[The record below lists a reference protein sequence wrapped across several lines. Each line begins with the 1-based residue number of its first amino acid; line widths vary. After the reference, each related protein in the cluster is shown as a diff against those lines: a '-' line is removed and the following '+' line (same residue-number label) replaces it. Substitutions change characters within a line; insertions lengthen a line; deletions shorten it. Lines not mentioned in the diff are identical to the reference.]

1 METIPLD
8 EPHRQRGPD
17 ASPPGI
23 AGFGADDPDVA
34 GPIRAFNAANKTH
47 EELWARV
54 HQAGDA
60 VRRGRDEEQ
69 LARQTAG
76 EEHDAHLAIQAEHPN
91 RRAPLFRQ
99 IAIAA
104 ATVGLDAV
112 ACWFA
117 AQALGNGQ
125 LETDLW
131 AGLFLA
137 ILAGGEVALDYYS
150 DRSRKAWRLLA
161 GGLAA
166 FVAGLGVLR
175 YLFLNTVGTDGG
187 VAALV
192 GAALFTTATAGFMMI
207 GYRALRAGE
216 TFAAAQARLRAR
228 SAERAARAA
237 AARLAR
243 SSAERDRLVDAY
255 LSRIRVFLLRD
266 CTSSELPLLEAA
278 VRAHLSG
285 GETT

>member
-23 AGFGADDPDVA
+23 SGFGADDPDVA

-69 LARQTAG
+69 LARQAAG
-76 EEHDAHLAIQAEHPN
+76 EEHDAHLAIQAERPN

-99 IAIAA
+99 MAIAA

-137 ILAGGEVALDYYS
+137 ILAEQVALDQYS
-150 DRSRKAWRLLA
+150 DRSRRAWRLLA

-175 YLFLNTVGTDGG
+175 YLFLDTVGTDGG

-192 GAALFTTATAGFMMI
+192 GAALFTAATGRTIMI

-216 TFAAAQARLRAR
+216 TFAAAQAQLRAR
-228 SAERAARAA
+228 RAER
-237 AARLAR
+237 
-243 SSAERDRLVDAY
+243 
-255 LSRIRVFLLRD
+255 
-266 CTSSELPLLEAA
+266 EAA
-278 VRAHLSG
+278 DHGQAGPLQRGKRPPGRRLPEQDPGVPAQGLHLQ
-285 GETT
+285 